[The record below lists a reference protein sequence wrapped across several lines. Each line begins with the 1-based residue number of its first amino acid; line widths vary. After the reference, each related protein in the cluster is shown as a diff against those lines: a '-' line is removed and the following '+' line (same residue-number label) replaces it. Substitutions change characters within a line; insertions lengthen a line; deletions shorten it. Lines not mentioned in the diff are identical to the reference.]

1 MCFYM
6 VGAVRL
12 ELTTYRLKAD
22 YSNQLSY
29 APIYSTKL
37 ILRANLRPY
46 MGSKVTLTFVT
57 LHAFLLKIML
67 LDESN
72 DNRTV
77 FVLDLLLTLPLH

>member
-1 MCFYM
+1 
-6 VGAVRL
+6 
-12 ELTTYRLKAD
+12 
-22 YSNQLSY
+22 
-29 APIYSTKL
+29 L